1 MFGTA
6 VRVVLWGLV
15 LVQGAHLVVGGV
27 QAAAKGMKLPD
38 EESPEPDES
47 NQD

>member
-15 LVQGAHLVVGGV
+15 LVQGAQLVVGGV

-38 EESPEPDES
+38 EEPTQDDEL